1 LGFADLKLRLLR
13 PRQRDLQF
21 ALGDLEALALRQL
34 WDAAKPL
41 SVREFQARISR
52 TRPVAV
58 TTVATIL
65 DRLHRKGVVSRELIK
80 DGGPHYLYSA
90 RLTEA
95 QFKQA
100 VVDNVMGTL
109 LRSFNDVTV
118 AYLAERMA
126 ASKPDDRRIVAKYL
140 KKLRS
145 EASA

>member
-1 LGFADLKLRLLR
+1 MKLRLLR

-34 WDAAKPL
+34 WDTAGPL
-41 SVREFQARISR
+41 SVREFQRRISK

-65 DRLHRKGVVSRELIK
+65 DRLYRKGVVSRELVR

-90 RLTEA
+90 KLTEA
-95 QFKQA
+95 QFRHA

-109 LRSFNDVTV
+109 LHSFNDVTV
-118 AYLAERMA
+118 AYLADKMA
-126 ASKPDDRRIVAKYL
+126 TSKLNDRRIVTKYL
-140 KKLRS
+140 KRLRS
-145 EASA
+145 RASA

>member
-1 LGFADLKLRLLR
+1 LGLDDLKLHLLR

-34 WDAAKPL
+34 WDAARPL
-41 SVREFQARISR
+41 SVREFQAMISR

-65 DRLHRKGVVSRELIK
+65 DRLHRKGVVSRQLVK

-90 RLTEA
+90 KLTEA
-95 QFKQA
+95 EFKHI

-109 LRSFNDVTV
+109 LQSFNDVTV
-118 AYLAERMA
+118 AYLTEKMA
-126 ASKPDDRRIVAKYL
+126 GSKPGDRRTVSKYL
-140 KKLRS
+140 KRLRS